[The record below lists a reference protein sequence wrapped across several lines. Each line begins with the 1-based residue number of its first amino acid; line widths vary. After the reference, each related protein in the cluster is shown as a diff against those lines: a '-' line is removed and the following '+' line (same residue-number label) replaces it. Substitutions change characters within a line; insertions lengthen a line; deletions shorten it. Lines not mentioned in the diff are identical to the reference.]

1 MEGER
6 HVAVGELLE
15 QESPGHR
22 RARVAVAAERFRDRA
37 LHETELPSALDDVV
51 RDLRLLVGLAGRGTE
66 DLARE
71 ARHRL
76 ADELLL
82 LGRFEVHHVVRP
94 PVAATPASPTPVV
107 SHVPSCSTSVSSA
120 LRRSISTGL
129 W

>member
-1 MEGER
+1 ELFEEQRPR
-6 HVAVGELLE
+6 HRG
-15 QESPGHR
+15 
-22 RARVAVAAERFRDRA
+22 ARVAVATERLRDRA
-37 LHETELPSALDDVV
+37 LHKPEFPSALDDVV
-51 RDLRLLVGLAGRGTE
+51 RGLRLLVGLAGSGTE

-107 SHVPSCSTSVSSA
+107 SHVPSCSTSVSRT
-120 LRRSISTGL
+120 RRSSISSGS